1 MDRVNRVIPRIST
14 RIWND
19 VVRKRM
25 SCGKV

>member
-14 RIWND
+14 RMWNA
-19 VVRKRM
+19 VVRKKM